1 MFIVT
6 LAGPIGVGKTAVLD
20 ELRRLS
26 NDHSG
31 FSWIFYREP
40 VELWQAEGWLADF
53 HTEPARTALGF
64 QMKVL
69 LGQDNAARTWQ
80 EVERASHRPLIV
92 VTERS
97 PVDGCKIFMPLS
109 PTAAREQA
117 LIEEL
122 GARLWTPHFN
132 VLLDC
137 RKDTARK
144 RRSAR
149 NRDEPEHEYAERVHD
164 RYLDCAPLFDCVVEN
179 EDRAPAQTAGEILQQ
194 IMRVVPPPHAVQSLK
209 TL

>member
-6 LAGPIGVGKTAVLD
+6 VTGPIGVGKTAVLD
-20 ELRRLS
+20 ALRRLAAS
-26 NDHSG
+26 RTD
-31 FSWIFYREP
+31 FAWIFYSEP
-40 VELWQAEGWLADF
+40 VAVWQAEGWLVDF
-53 HTEPARTALGF
+53 NTEPARNALGF

-69 LGQDNAARTWQ
+69 LGQDDAARKWA
-80 EVERASHRPLIV
+80 ELERVSHRPLIV

-117 LIEEL
+117 LIEAL
-122 GARLWTPHFN
+122 GSRLWKPHLN

-137 RKDTARK
+137 SKDTAKK

-164 RYLDCAPLFDCVVEN
+164 QYLNRKPLFDCVVQN
-179 EDRAPAQTAGEILQQ
+179 EDRSFVQTAEEVLQK
-194 IMRVVPPPHAVQSLK
+194 IMLVV
-209 TL
+209 